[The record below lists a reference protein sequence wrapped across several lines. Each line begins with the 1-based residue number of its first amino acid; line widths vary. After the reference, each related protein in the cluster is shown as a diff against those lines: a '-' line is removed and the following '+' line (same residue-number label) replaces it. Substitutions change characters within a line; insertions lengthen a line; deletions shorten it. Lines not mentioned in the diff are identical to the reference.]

1 MDYKGKIWSFSKIIK
16 IHQIMQ
22 DFAKHNHIVASAG
35 MLLGD
40 ILISWVTS
48 DPIDCNVR
56 KLVISLYSLNM
67 PKYVSIS

>member
-1 MDYKGKIWSFSKIIK
+1 
-16 IHQIMQ
+16 MQ